1 MAGLQRLLGDSCT
14 RPALTPKIA
23 SQPSTIRWVFFNHGR
38 LVHLRTR
45 EGDVASGEYF
55 RRQADVCLQLAQV
68 SEERVASRLVE
79 MAEDFFQKAKEQDA
93 GPSIVPQGSGS
104 VRSRASWGR

>member
-1 MAGLQRLLGDSCT
+1 M
-14 RPALTPKIA
+14 
-23 SQPSTIRWVFFNHGR
+23 
-38 LVHLRTR
+38 LVDLCSSVTR

-79 MAEDFFQKAKEQDA
+79 MAEDFYQKAREQDA
-93 GPSIVPQGSGS
+93 APSIVPQGWAS
-104 VRSRASWGR
+104 RSRLRA